1 MGNEW
6 LEGRRSGLKQA
17 ILEVNV
23 QTEFYKMGFLNAY
36 ELFRNV
42 VIGFTIRLLP
52 KTLLKAVFKII
63 RKL

>member
-1 MGNEW
+1 
-6 LEGRRSGLKQA
+6 LKNA
-17 ILEVNV
+17 ILEVAV
-23 QTEFYKMGFLNAY
+23 QKEFYKMGFLNSY